1 MKSLL
6 KRKEG
11 FTLIELLIVL
21 AISGVV
27 ISVIG
32 SFLISNYKL
41 FFRADDQ
48 VTVQHQA
55 QSAMHEIVYK
65 ARGATGFI
73 SEPTETKVV
82 FKMNGSD
89 NLTFEHDKKS
99 KILYYQYGTKEK
111 VEMARNIEKFNLKK
125 ILDGSKVKG
134 ASITITT
141 QKNNSKVEIN
151 DNFYFRNKE

>member
-1 MKSLL
+1 MKKMKSLL

-27 ISVIG
+27 LSVVG
-32 SFLISNYKL
+32 SFFISNYKL
-41 FFRADDQ
+41 FYRVDAQ

-73 SEPTETKVV
+73 GNPTETKVV

-89 NLTFEHDKKS
+89 NLTFEYNKSS

-111 VEMARNIEKFNLKK
+111 VKMAKNIEKFNMEK
-125 ILDGSKVKG
+125 ILDGKG
-134 ASITITT
+134 ASIIITT
-141 QKNNSKVEIN
+141 QKNDSKVEIK
-151 DNFYFRNKE
+151 DNFYFRNK

>member
-21 AISGVV
+21 AISGIV
-27 ISVIG
+27 ISAIG
-32 SFLISNYKL
+32 SFFISNYKL

-48 VTVQHQA
+48 VTVQHEA

-65 ARGATGFI
+65 ARSAIGFI
-73 SEPTETKVV
+73 GEPTETKAV
-82 FKMNGSD
+82 FKIKDKD
-89 NLTFEHDKKS
+89 NLTFEHDKDS
-99 KILYYQYGTKEK
+99 KTLYYKYGTKDRI
-111 VEMARNIEKFNLKK
+111 EMAKNIDKFKVTK
-125 ILDGSKVKG
+125 ILEG

-141 QKNNSKVEIN
+141 QKNDSEVEIN
-151 DNFYFRNKE
+151 DKFYFRNKE